1 METPTVNF
9 MCIARRKS
17 DSGWDAV
24 VSGDLR
30 EHCSKMDDVRADG
43 ARDFLI
49 NFGIQRQWRGRPW
62 GFLPRLRGRW
72 KRCLALIF
80 D

>member
-49 NFGIQRQWRGRPW
+49 KFGIQKQWRGRPW
-62 GFLPRLRGRW
+62 GFLPRLRSRRRTLFGVN
-72 KRCLALIF
+72 F
-80 D
+80 